1 LKQDSLVVLRKQDL
15 KTWIEQELNIE
26 NVEIISN

>member
-1 LKQDSLVVLRKQDL
+1 VLRKQDL